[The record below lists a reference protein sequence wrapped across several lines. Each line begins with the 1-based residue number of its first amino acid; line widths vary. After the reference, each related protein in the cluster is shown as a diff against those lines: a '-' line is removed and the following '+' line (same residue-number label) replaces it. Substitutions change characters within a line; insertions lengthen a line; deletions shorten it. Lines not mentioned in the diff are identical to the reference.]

1 LPPEPPPD
9 LRTAEDAPPEPPPR
23 PAPEPPPPPAPET
36 APPPAPE
43 PPPRPAPPKAEL
55 PEPPPKPAPPKPAA
69 EKAPE
74 PPLKSKL
81 ADKPPERPKEPR
93 PEKPKAD
100 PLLKLIATEKSDAKE
115 PAKERAH
122 PPARPFDPNA
132 INKLLGQTKVA
143 DASPVGATPQG
154 LPNQHAAR
162 MSPSLSASLD
172 QWFTDAYLSCW
183 SPPPMAPEGERYV
196 ADVRVIFNPDGSL
209 SGQPQLLNP
218 PKDPAWRAHAESA
231 VRAVLKCNPL
241 HLPPQYA
248 PYFEQWKSKTIHF
261 DPQNALG

>member
-1 LPPEPPPD
+1 V
-9 LRTAEDAPPEPPPR
+9 T
-23 PAPEPPPPPAPET
+23 
-36 APPPAPE
+36 
-43 PPPRPAPPKAEL
+43 
-55 PEPPPKPAPPKPAA
+55 

-74 PPLKSKL
+74 PPAKPRV
-81 ADKPPERPKEPR
+81 AEKPPERPKEPR
-93 PEKPKAD
+93 PDKPKAD
-100 PLLKLIATEKSDAKE
+100 PLLKLIATEKTDAKD
-115 PAKERAH
+115 PAKERSRPA
-122 PPARPFDPNA
+122 ARPFDPNA

-183 SPPPMAPEGERYV
+183 SPPPTTPDGERYV

-209 SGQPQLLNP
+209 SGQPTLLNP
-218 PKDPAWRAHAESA
+218 PKDAAWRAHAESA
-231 VRAVLKCNPL
+231 VRAVLRCNPL